1 MTNNGASGNTQEQ
14 IQYTLGFEGLD
25 AQELNTAFKDL
36 QKLLLNMDKKTQFHI
51 AKSIWYRNT
60 FSLRDGFNA
69 IIKENYDG
77 EIKPLDFNDPQAK
90 NLINQWVETKT
101 QNKIKELIK
110 AVTTDHVMFLI
121 NAIYFKSSWT
131 YRFDKSATKP
141 MDYKKVNDS
150 VVSRDMM
157 FSDKLKF
164 LYSHDDQVQFI
175 DLPYGKQQF
184 YMSIILPREDVSI
197 NDVINNL
204 DAEKLKKLVQQADTS
219 GANLYLPKFKLEYEI
234 KLNEALKAM
243 GMEEAFS
250 NRADFSNFFTNPESL
265 AISEVNHKTFIEV
278 DEEGTEAAAATS
290 VGIIVTSI
298 PATPPAIHINRPF
311 ILFIREKSTENI
323 LFAGKILDP
332 AG

>member
-1 MTNNGASGNTQEQ
+1 VGTALAMTYNGVSGNTQEQ

-25 AQELNTAFKDL
+25 AQEL
-36 QKLLLNMDKKTQFHI
+36 
-51 AKSIWYRNT
+51 NT

-121 NAIYFKSSWT
+121 NAIYFKSNWT

-141 MDYKKVNDS
+141 MDYKKVNGS
-150 VVSRDMM
+150 VVS
-157 FSDKLKF
+157 
-164 LYSHDDQVQFI
+164 I
-175 DLPYGKQQF
+175 NLPYGNQQF

-311 ILFIREKSTENI
+311 IFFIREKSTENI